1 VQRLAAEPGWSGNL
15 VWADHSEEG
24 HLMVVQPLA
33 VPAAVPWAVVV
44 QLPVA
49 PAELAT
55 QRMAR
60 PQVCTA

>member
-1 VQRLAAEPGWSGNL
+1 M
-15 VWADHSEEG
+15 DHSEGG
-24 HLMVVQPLA
+24 HLVVVQPEA

-49 PAELAT
+49 LAELAT
-55 QRMAR
+55 QHMAR

>member
-1 VQRLAAEPGWSGNL
+1 M
-15 VWADHSEEG
+15 DHSEGG
-24 HLMVVQPLA
+24 HLVVVQPVA